1 MPDMLNV
8 KNLRVAINNNIVL
21 NGLNISINAGETVAI
36 MGPNGSGKSSLA
48 NTIMGNPKYKVVEG
62 EIIYKG
68 QNIVDWKTEVRAQA
82 GIFLTFQYPVAI
94 PGVTVAQLLKTA
106 SKSIGNEEP
115 NPRELLNNLK
125 MYSGELELDEKLL
138 SRYVNDGFSGGE
150 KKRLE
155 TLQYLI
161 LKPSILILDEIDSGL
176 DIDGLQLVAKKI
188 NDYKNNERSI
198 IIITHY
204 QRILDYIKPDRVYV
218 ITNGRIV
225 KEGDINLSKFVETHG
240 YEKFEEYTNGSK

>member
-1 MPDMLNV
+1 MPEMLSIR
-8 KNLRVAINNNIVL
+8 NLRVAVNNSIVL
-21 NGLNISINAGETVAI
+21 NGLNIYINKGETVAI

-68 QNIVDWKTEVRAQA
+68 QNIIDWKTETRAQA

-94 PGVTVAQLLKTA
+94 PGVTVTQLLKTA
-106 SKSIGNEEP
+106 YKSITNEEP

-125 MYSGELELDEKLL
+125 SYTKELEFDEKLL
-138 SRYVNDGFSGGE
+138 TRYVNDGFSGGE

-161 LKPSILILDEIDSGL
+161 LKPQLLILDEVDSGL
-176 DIDGLQLVAKKI
+176 DINGLKAVANKI
-188 NDYKNNERSI
+188 NDYKNSERSI

-204 QRILDYIKPDRVYV
+204 QRILDYIKPDRVYILTEGKV
-218 ITNGRIV
+218 V
-225 KEGDINLSKFVETHG
+225 KEGDINLSKFIEAHG
-240 YEKFEEYTNGSK
+240 YEKIKNAN